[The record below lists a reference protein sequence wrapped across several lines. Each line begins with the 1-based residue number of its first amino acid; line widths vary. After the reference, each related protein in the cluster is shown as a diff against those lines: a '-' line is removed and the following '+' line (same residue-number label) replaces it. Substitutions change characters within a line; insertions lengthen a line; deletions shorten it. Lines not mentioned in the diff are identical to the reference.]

1 MSNYLVTELIGNGTY
16 ITIDRADC
24 GGLMSDPM
32 AIEFTKLIQRANK
45 KSKYIHNYIV
55 ANTATL
61 GLKITSFMS
70 PV

>member
-45 KSKYIHNYIV
+45 KSKYIHNFF
-55 ANTATL
+55 
-61 GLKITSFMS
+61 K
-70 PV
+70 